1 MNRLIERCAMLD
13 IHKSQITAC
22 VRVGDGDGGRRQE
35 IREFR
40 TTTAGLITLA
50 DWLRSYAVT
59 VVGMESTGVYW
70 RAVFYLLEDE
80 FECQLFNAR
89 HLRHVPGRKS
99 DVQDA
104 EWGCQLIEHGLVRP
118 SFVPPRPLRELRDL
132 VRYRKAKIQ
141 ERGREVQ
148 RVEKT
153 LQDAGIKLSSVAS
166 EVLGVSARRMLD
178 ALISGTH
185 DPDVLAELAKGALRK
200 KIPALREA
208 LEGRFT
214 GHHAL
219 LIGQMLAQIDF
230 LDETIATLSAR
241 VEELTR
247 PFSREIEL
255 LDTIPGVD
263 KRAAEMLLAEIGP
276 DMSRFPT
283 EHHLASWGGMCPG
296 QRESG
301 AKKHSAA
308 TRKGSKWLRGT
319 LTECSKAVVRTKGTY
334 LSARYHRIKSRRG
347 HAKATVATG
356 HKILTAAYHVLNQRR
371 PLPRARRGVLLPPR
385 HREHRPLPPPTRQ
398 ATRTP
403 RPSSHPAT
411 PPRGR
416 LTQPLPHPGGI
427 FDSPR
432 AQSSARRLT
441 PQPARGVPTPSTHD
455 KPVLHSVYFGTL
467 DLTAPLH
474 EEGQRRRRDPYRRNG
489 AVRARCLAWLLHRR
503 TDSHIRRR

>member
-1 MNRLIERCAMLD
+1 
-13 IHKSQITAC
+13 
-22 VRVGDGDGGRRQE
+22 VGGSGKRADPKGR
-35 IREFR
+35 
-40 TTTAGLITLA
+40 
-50 DWLRSYAVT
+50 
-59 VVGMESTGVYW
+59 W
-70 RAVFYLLEDE
+70 RAPVRPYYYLLEDE

-104 EWGCQLIEHGLVRP
+104 EWGCQLIEHGLVRT

-141 ERGREVQ
+141 ERTREVQ

-166 EVLGVSARRMLD
+166 EVLGKSARLMLD
-178 ALISGTH
+178 ALIGGTH
-185 DPDVLAELAKGALRK
+185 DPDVLAELAKGTLRK

-208 LEGRFT
+208 LHGRFT

-230 LDETIATLSAR
+230 LDETVATLS
-241 VEELTR
+241 EQIEKLTR

-263 KRAAEMLLAEIGP
+263 KRAAEMILAEIGP

-283 EHHLASWGGMCPG
+283 EHHLASWGGMSPG

-319 LTECSKAVVRTKGTY
+319 LTECSKAIVRTKGTY

-356 HKILTAAYHVLNQRR
+356 HKILTAAYHVLNQGVPYNELGEEFFYRR
-371 PLPRARRGVLLPPR
+371 DTENTERYRRRLIRQLERLGHQVTLEPLPEA
-385 HREHRPLPPPTRQ
+385 
-398 ATRTP
+398 A
-403 RPSSHPAT
+403 
-411 PPRGR
+411 
-416 LTQPLPHPGGI
+416 
-427 FDSPR
+427 
-432 AQSSARRLT
+432 
-441 PQPARGVPTPSTHD
+441 
-455 KPVLHSVYFGTL
+455 
-467 DLTAPLH
+467 
-474 EEGQRRRRDPYRRNG
+474 
-489 AVRARCLAWLLHRR
+489 
-503 TDSHIRRR
+503 

>member
-13 IHKSQITAC
+13 VHKSQITAC
-22 VRVGDGDGGRRQE
+22 VRVPDGHGGRRQE
-35 IREFR
+35 IEEFR
-40 TTTAGLITLA
+40 STTAGLITLA
-50 DWLRSYAVT
+50 DWLRSYAVS

-80 FECQLFNAR
+80 FECRLYNAR

-104 EWGCQLIEHGLVRP
+104 EWGCQLIEHGLVRS
-118 SFVPPRPLRELRDL
+118 SFVPPRPQRELRDL

-166 EVLGVSARRMLD
+166 EVLGKSARLMLD
-178 ALISGTH
+178 ALISGTN
-185 DPDVLAELAKGALRK
+185 DPEILAALAKGTLRK

-208 LEGRFT
+208 LQGRFS

-219 LIGQMLAQIDF
+219 LVSQMLAQIDF
-230 LDETIATLSAR
+230 LDETIATLSAQI
-241 VEELTR
+241 EELTR
-247 PFSREIEL
+247 LFSREIEL

-283 EHHLASWGGMCPG
+283 DAHLASWGGMCPG
-296 QRESG
+296 QRESAG
-301 AKKHSAA
+301 KKHSAA

-319 LTECSKAVVRTKGTY
+319 LTECAKAVVRTKGTY
-334 LSARYHRIKSRRG
+334 LSARYQRIKSRRG

-356 HKILTAAYHVLNQRR
+356 HKILTAAYHVLQQGVPYGELGEAFFYRR
-371 PLPRARRGVLLPPR
+371 DTEHTERYRR
-385 HREHRPLPPPTRQ
+385 
-398 ATRTP
+398 
-403 RPSSHPAT
+403 
-411 PPRGR
+411 R
-416 LTQPLPHPGGI
+416 LIHQLERLGHKVTLQPLPE
-427 FDSPR
+427 
-432 AQSSARRLT
+432 AA
-441 PQPARGVPTPSTHD
+441 
-455 KPVLHSVYFGTL
+455 
-467 DLTAPLH
+467 
-474 EEGQRRRRDPYRRNG
+474 
-489 AVRARCLAWLLHRR
+489 
-503 TDSHIRRR
+503 

>member
-1 MNRLIERCAMLD
+1 MNRLIGRCAMLD

-22 VRVGDGDGGRRQE
+22 VRVPDGDGGRRQE

-50 DWLRSYAVT
+50 DWLRSWAVT

-80 FECQLFNAR
+80 FCCQLFNAR

-104 EWGCQLIEHGLVRP
+104 EWGCQLIEHGLVRT

-166 EVLGVSARRMLD
+166 EVLGKSARLMM
-178 ALISGTH
+178 ISGTH
-185 DPDVLAELAKGALRK
+185 DPDVLAELSKGALRK

-208 LEGRFT
+208 LQGRFT

-219 LIGQMLAQIDF
+219 LVGQMLAQIDF
-230 LDETIATLSAR
+230 LDETIATLSER
-241 VEELTR
+241 VEELTH
-247 PFSREIEL
+247 PFSRELEL

-283 EHHLASWGGMCPG
+283 DAHLASWGGMCPG

-319 LTECSKAVVRTKGTY
+319 LTECSKAVVRTRGTY

-356 HKILTAAYHVLNQRR
+356 HKILTAAYHVLNQGVPYHELGEEFFYRR
-371 PLPRARRGVLLPPR
+371 DTENTERYRR
-385 HREHRPLPPPTRQ
+385 
-398 ATRTP
+398 
-403 RPSSHPAT
+403 
-411 PPRGR
+411 R
-416 LTQPLPHPGGI
+416 LVHQLERLGHQVTLQPLPE
-427 FDSPR
+427 
-432 AQSSARRLT
+432 AA
-441 PQPARGVPTPSTHD
+441 
-455 KPVLHSVYFGTL
+455 
-467 DLTAPLH
+467 
-474 EEGQRRRRDPYRRNG
+474 
-489 AVRARCLAWLLHRR
+489 
-503 TDSHIRRR
+503 

>member
-1 MNRLIERCAMLD
+1 VNRLIERCAMLD

-22 VRVGDGDGGRRQE
+22 VRVPDDSGGRRQE

-40 TTTAGLITLA
+40 STTAGLITLA
-50 DWLRSYAVT
+50 DWLRSWSVT

-70 RAVFYLLEDE
+70 RAIYYLLEDE

-104 EWGCQLIEHGLVRP
+104 EWGCQLIEHGLVRT

-166 EVLGVSARRMLD
+166 EVLGKSARLMLD

-208 LEGRFT
+208 LQGRFT

-241 VEELTR
+241 VQELTR
-247 PFSREIEL
+247 PFSRELEL

-263 KRAAEMLLAEIGP
+263 QRAAEMLLAEIGP
-276 DMSRFPT
+276 DMTRFPT

-356 HKILTAAYHVLNQRR
+356 HKILTAAYHVLDQGLPYHELGEEFFYRR
-371 PLPRARRGVLLPPR
+371 DTENTERYRR
-385 HREHRPLPPPTRQ
+385 
-398 ATRTP
+398 
-403 RPSSHPAT
+403 
-411 PPRGR
+411 R
-416 LTQPLPHPGGI
+416 LIKQLERLGHQVTLQPLPE
-427 FDSPR
+427 
-432 AQSSARRLT
+432 AA
-441 PQPARGVPTPSTHD
+441 
-455 KPVLHSVYFGTL
+455 
-467 DLTAPLH
+467 
-474 EEGQRRRRDPYRRNG
+474 
-489 AVRARCLAWLLHRR
+489 
-503 TDSHIRRR
+503 

>member
-13 IHKSQITAC
+13 VHKSQVTAC
-22 VRVGDGDGGRRQE
+22 VRVPDGAGGRAQE
-35 IREFR
+35 TREFAA
-40 TTTAGLITLA
+40 TTAGLLTLA
-50 DWLRSYAVT
+50 DWLRSYRVT

-70 RAVFYLLEDE
+70 RAIFYLLEDE
-80 FECQLFNAR
+80 FECRLFNAR

-104 EWGCQLIEHGLVRP
+104 EWGCQLIEHGLVRE
-118 SFVPPRPLRELRDL
+118 SFVPPRPQRELRDL

-178 ALISGTH
+178 ALISATH
-185 DPDVLAELAKGALRK
+185 DPEVLADLARGALRK
-200 KIPALREA
+200 KISALREA
-208 LEGRFT
+208 LQGRFT

-230 LDETIATLSAR
+230 LDETIQILSER
-241 VEELTR
+241 IEELTR
-247 PFSREIEL
+247 PFSRELEL
-255 LDTIPGVD
+255 LDSIPGVD
-263 KRAAEMLLAEIGP
+263 RRAAEMLLAEIGV

-347 HAKATVATG
+347 HAKATVATA
-356 HKILTAAYHVLNQRR
+356 HKILTAAYHVLDRGVPYHELGEDFFYRRDTEHTERYQRR
-371 PLPRARRGVLLPPR
+371 LV
-385 HREHRPLPPPTRQ
+385 RQ
-398 ATRTP
+398 LE
-403 RPSSHPAT
+403 
-411 PPRGR
+411 R
-416 LTQPLPHPGGI
+416 LGHQVTLQPLP
-427 FDSPR
+427 D
-432 AQSSARRLT
+432 AA
-441 PQPARGVPTPSTHD
+441 
-455 KPVLHSVYFGTL
+455 
-467 DLTAPLH
+467 
-474 EEGQRRRRDPYRRNG
+474 
-489 AVRARCLAWLLHRR
+489 
-503 TDSHIRRR
+503 

>member
-1 MNRLIERCAMLD
+1 MNRLIERCSMLD
-13 IHKSQITAC
+13 VHKSQVTAC
-22 VRVGDGDGGRRQE
+22 VRVPDAKGGRRQE

-40 TTTAGLITLA
+40 TTTAGLVTLA
-50 DWLRSYAVT
+50 DWLRSWGVT

-70 RAVFYLLEDE
+70 RAIYYLLEDE
-80 FECQLFNAR
+80 FECRLFNAR

-104 EWGCQLIEHGLVRP
+104 EWGCQLLEHGLIRQ
-118 SFVPPRPLRELRDL
+118 SFVPPRPQRELRDL

-166 EVLGVSARRMLD
+166 EVLGVSARLMLD

-185 DPDVLAELAKGALRK
+185 DPDVLADLAKGALRK
-200 KIPALREA
+200 KIPALKEA

-219 LIGQMLAQIDF
+219 LVGQMLAQIDF
-230 LDETIATLSAR
+230 LDETIQTLSAR

-276 DMSRFPT
+276 DMSRFPS
-283 EHHLASWGGMCPG
+283 EHHLASWGGICPG

-301 AKKHSAA
+301 GKKHSAA

-319 LTECSKAVVRTKGTY
+319 LTECAKAVVRTKGTY

-347 HAKATVATG
+347 HAKATVATA
-356 HKILTAAYHVLNQRR
+356 HKILTAAYHVLN
-371 PLPRARRGVLLPPR
+371 RGVAYHDLGEEFFYRRDTENTERYRRRLI
-385 HREHRPLPPPTRQ
+385 RQ
-398 ATRTP
+398 LE
-403 RPSSHPAT
+403 
-411 PPRGR
+411 R
-416 LTQPLPHPGGI
+416 LGHQVTLQPLPE
-427 FDSPR
+427 
-432 AQSSARRLT
+432 AA
-441 PQPARGVPTPSTHD
+441 
-455 KPVLHSVYFGTL
+455 
-467 DLTAPLH
+467 
-474 EEGQRRRRDPYRRNG
+474 
-489 AVRARCLAWLLHRR
+489 
-503 TDSHIRRR
+503 

>member
-13 IHKSQITAC
+13 VHKSQVTAC
-22 VRVGDGDGGRRQE
+22 VRVPDGAGGRRQE
-35 IREFR
+35 TLEFK
-40 TTTAGLITLA
+40 TTTAGLLTLA
-50 DWLRSYAVT
+50 DWLRSYGVT

-70 RAVFYLLEDE
+70 RPIYYLLEDE
-80 FECQLFNAR
+80 FECRLYNAR

-104 EWGCQLIEHGLVRP
+104 EWGCRLIEHGLVRE
-118 SFVPPRPLRELRDL
+118 SFVPPRPQRELRDL

-166 EVLGVSARRMLD
+166 EVLGKSARLMLD
-178 ALISGTH
+178 ALISGTN
-185 DPDVLAELAKGALRK
+185 DPEILAELAKGTLRR

-208 LEGRFT
+208 LQGRFS

-219 LIGQMLAQIDF
+219 LVGQMLAQIDF
-230 LDETIATLSAR
+230 LDETIATLSAQI
-241 VEELTR
+241 EELTR

-301 AKKHSAA
+301 GKKHSAA

-334 LSARYHRIKSRRG
+334 LAARYQRIKSRRG

-356 HKILTAAYHVLNQRR
+356 HKILTAAYHVLQ
-371 PLPRARRGVLLPPR
+371 
-385 HREHRPLPPPTRQ
+385 
-398 ATRTP
+398 
-403 RPSSHPAT
+403 
-411 PPRGR
+411 
-416 LTQPLPHPGGI
+416 
-427 FDSPR
+427 
-432 AQSSARRLT
+432 
-441 PQPARGVPTPSTHD
+441 RGVP
-455 KPVLHSVYFGTL
+455 Y
-467 DLTAPLH
+467 H
-474 EEGQRRRRDPYRRNG
+474 ELGEEFFYRRDTENTQRYRRR
-489 AVRARCLAWLLHRR
+489 L
-503 TDSHIRRR
+503 IRQLERLGHTVTLQPIEEAA